1 MAIQMV
7 DLKGQYQRLKA
18 EIDPLLSQV
27 ITEAQ
32 FIKGPQ
38 VGELE
43 TALADYHKVG
53 HCITCANGT
62 DALQLALMALA
73 LKPGAEII
81 TPSFTY
87 IATAEVIG
95 LLGYKAR
102 FVEVDPIY
110 YTLDPEAL
118 EAAINPNTGAIMVV
132 HLYGQSADMEPLLAI
147 AAKHRIPVVED
158 NAQAIGATYTFSSGK
173 AMKTAAMATI
183 GCTSFFPSKNLGCY
197 GDGGAVFTNDE
208 ALAKRIRMIANH
220 GQAQR
225 YYHELLGINSRL
237 DTLQA
242 AVLLVKLKH
251 LDDFLSRRRAAA
263 DYYDAALAGIEGL
276 LIPQRQPKGNHAFH
290 QYTLQVKGGKRD
302 ALKAH
307 LEAAGV
313 PTMIYYPVPIHL
325 QKAFADKGIC
335 DTDMVLT
342 AQLSQEV
349 LSLPMHTELTEA
361 ELAYISE
368 TIITFYRH

>member
-18 EIDPLLSQV
+18 ELDPLLAQV
-27 ITEAQ
+27 INEAQ

-43 TALADYHKVG
+43 SALAHYHDVK
-53 HCITCANGT
+53 HCITCGNGT
-62 DALQLALMALA
+62 DALQLALMALDI
-73 LKPGAEII
+73 KPGAEII

-95 LLGYKAR
+95 LLGYTAR
-102 FVEVDPIY
+102 FVEVHPDY
-110 YTLDPEAL
+110 YTIDPEKLA
-118 EAAINPNTGAIMVV
+118 EAITPNTAAIMVV
-132 HLYGQSADMEPLLAI
+132 HLYGQPADMERILAI
-147 AAKHRIPVVED
+147 AAAHKIPVIED

-173 AMKTAAMATI
+173 AMKTAAMGAI

-208 ALAKRIRMIANH
+208 ALAKRLRMIANH

-251 LDDFLSRRRAAA
+251 LDDFISRRRAAA
-263 DYYDAALAGIEGL
+263 NYYDAALAGIEGL
-276 LIPQRQPKGNHAFH
+276 LIPQRHTKGNHAFH
-290 QYTLQVKGGKRD
+290 QYTLQVKEGKRD

-325 QKAFADKGIC
+325 QKAFVDKGIC
-335 DTDMVLT
+335 DTEMVLT
-342 AQLSQEV
+342 AQLSKEV

-368 TIITFYRH
+368 TITTFYSH